1 MLSEREIDL
10 IGFLVD
16 LHFVQQ
22 QQTEKLKQTCQH
34 HTQSVTMN
42 VNESFV
48 VV

>member
-10 IGFLVD
+10 IGFSVD
-16 LHFVQQ
+16 LHFV